1 MKRFTGNTN
10 HCHSNSLLL
19 LYEKDQF
26 PGKISP
32 GVLKCH
38 VKYNTAHIIIRPLN
52 VLLEMA
58 NMRDKSLSISMVQND
73 SIFGVKAF
81 LDTLVPSLK
90 KKINNLQANHRY
102 FP

>member
-1 MKRFTGNTN
+1 MN
-10 HCHSNSLLL
+10 HCHSHSLLL

-26 PGKISP
+26 PLKISP

-52 VLLEMA
+52 VLLEMDYKA
-58 NMRDKSLSISMVQND
+58 NMRDKSQSISMVQNE
-73 SIFGVKAF
+73 SIFGVEAL

-90 KKINNLQANHRY
+90 KKR
-102 FP
+102 